1 MHVKGKQGYLIPV
14 ERLAERHRAVGAG
27 ADALCGAARCFPAVS
42 GDAAPR
48 G

>member
-1 MHVKGKQGYLIPV
+1 MCVPAGRP
-14 ERLAERHRAVGAG
+14 AETRRAAGAG
-27 ADALCGAARCFPAVS
+27 ADALYGAARCFPAVS